1 MFGSIGF
8 PELIMIFIIAL
19 LLFGPNKLPDIAK
32 TLGKTIREFRKTV
45 NEAKATIDEE
55 IKKAGVADVADDL
68 KGMETDVK
76 QIAVKGLGLDNDNDN
91 EKTK

>member
-32 TLGKTIREFRKTV
+32 TLGKTIQEFRKTV

-55 IKKAGVADVADDL
+55 IKKAGVSDIADDL
-68 KGMETDVK
+68 KKIDLDAK
-76 QIAVKGLGLDNDNDN
+76 QLAVKGLGLDNDH
-91 EKTK
+91 EKTE

>member
-32 TLGKTIREFRKTV
+32 TLGKTIHEFRKTV

-55 IKKAGVADVADDL
+55 IKKAGVSDIADDL
-68 KGMETDVK
+68 KKIDLDAK
-76 QIAVKGLGLDNDNDN
+76 QLAVKGLGLDNDH
-91 EKTK
+91 EKTE

>member
-32 TLGKTIREFRKTV
+32 TLGKTIQEFRKTV

-55 IKKAGVADVADDL
+55 IKKAGVSEIADDL
-68 KGMETDVK
+68 KKIDSDAK
-76 QIAVKGLGLDNDNDN
+76 QLAVKGLGLDNDH
-91 EKTK
+91 EKTE

>member
-8 PELIMIFIIAL
+8 PELMMILIIAL

-32 TLGKTIREFRKTV
+32 TLGKTIQEFRKAV
-45 NEAKATIDEE
+45 NEAKASIDEE
-55 IKKAGVADVADDL
+55 IKKTGITDVADDL
-68 KGMETDVK
+68 KGINSDIK
-76 QIAVKGLGLDNDNDN
+76 DLASRGIGLDNDQ